1 LVLFVCA
8 GNTCRS
14 PLAEAVAHAHGVGA
28 SSAGIDAVT
37 GEAASQQA
45 QAVAAAAGLSISD
58 HLSRVL
64 TEDAV
69 EAADRVYTMTAAQA
83 DTLRR
88 RWPHLALKIS
98 RLDLRSDIEDP
109 FGGSMADYESTLQ
122 QIEASVAQRV
132 REQRLER

>member
-1 LVLFVCA
+1 M
-8 GNTCRS
+8 
-14 PLAEAVAHAHGVGA
+14 
-28 SSAGIDAVT
+28 
-37 GEAASQQA
+37 
-45 QAVAAAAGLSISD
+45 
-58 HLSRVL
+58 L